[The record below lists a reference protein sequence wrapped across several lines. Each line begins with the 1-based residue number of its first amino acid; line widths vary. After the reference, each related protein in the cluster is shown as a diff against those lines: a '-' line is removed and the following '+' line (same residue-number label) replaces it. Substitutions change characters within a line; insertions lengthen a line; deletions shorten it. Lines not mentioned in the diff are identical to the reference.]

1 MRRFDTTS
9 LRRPGHIVAL
19 IFPDPLDAMEST
31 EEPDFEGIEE
41 ISYEELIESLN
52 VEQKARSKLTQQLAK
67 ACDMRQE
74 LENLLQSNAGKRPQN
89 LPGVSRQRLQ
99 ELEMEMSKAG
109 MPKDLGEE
117 LYKPRLRPCACGCG
131 ELLLGEWSCEGE
143 VTPFRQEDHSR
154 NARSPVAAVASR
166 CQVSHAEQKASMER
180 LSQRKMLLAPPVDV
194 ALVPSPKRKID
205 RQRLALIALPREL
218 PPPPKPCTPPP
229 KARPA
234 PPRPQLSASE
244 PALHPGAAAFLAP
257 PRRKVVKLSPKK
269 VQLPGLGPLLFKAS
283 LVEDAR
289 AASPDADKDL
299 WVRRHRTRRSSAQ
312 RSYVEAHLY
321 PKPSAKSGS
330 LEDLEQ
336 RLQKARQ
343 ERMALEKQL
352 AG

>member
-1 MRRFDTTS
+1 
-9 LRRPGHIVAL
+9 LG
-19 IFPDPLDAMEST
+19 FPDPMDAMESEP

-74 LENLLQSNAGKRPQN
+74 LEHLLHSNAGRRSQN

-99 ELEMEMSKAG
+99 ELEMEMPKGG

-131 ELLLGEWSCEGE
+131 ELLLGSGHAEGE
-143 VTPFRQEDHSR
+143 VTPFRHEDRSR
-154 NARSPVAAVASR
+154 HEGSTVASALASR

-180 LSQRKMLLAPPVDV
+180 LSQRKMLNPVSGDV

-205 RQRLALIALPREL
+205 RQRLALIALPRE
-218 PPPPKPCTPPP
+218 PPPAPKPCTPPP

-234 PPRPQLSASE
+234 PPRPQNLSASE

-269 VQLPGLGPLLFKAS
+269 LQLPGLGPLLFKAS
-283 LVEDAR
+283 LVEDTR
-289 AASPDADKDL
+289 AASPDDKDL
-299 WVRRHRTRRSSAQ
+299 WMPRRHQTRRSSAQ

>member
-1 MRRFDTTS
+1 M
-9 LRRPGHIVAL
+9 
-19 IFPDPLDAMEST
+19 DAMESP
-31 EEPDFEGIEE
+31 EEPDFDGIEE

-52 VEQKARSKLTQQLAK
+52 VEQKARSRLTKQLAK

-74 LENLLQSNAGKRPQN
+74 LENLLQSNAGKRPQT

-99 ELEMEMSKAG
+99 ELEMEWSKGG

-131 ELLLGEWSCEGE
+131 QMVLAEWSCEGE
-143 VTPFRQEDHSR
+143 VTPFRQEDHAR
-154 NARSPVAAVASR
+154 NERSAMASAGAVASR

-180 LSQRKMLLAPPVDV
+180 LSQRKMLNPPVDV
-194 ALVPSPKRKID
+194 GLVPSPKRKID
-205 RQRLALIALPREL
+205 RQRLALIALPRE
-218 PPPPKPCTPPP
+218 PPPAPKPCTPPP

-283 LVEDAR
+283 LVEDAPN
-289 AASPDADKDL
+289 AASPDADL
-299 WVRRHRTRRSSAQ
+299 WVPRRHRTRRISAQ

-330 LEDLEQ
+330 LEELEQ

-352 AG
+352 AGQ